1 MSKYDY
7 LHALYQELISLDV
20 SERSAIMRDVENKFR
35 EAEDQG
41 LSELSVTNV
50 LGTPAQYAAQVLLPA
65 VEKEVVEDD
74 TLISSED
81 ADDIDSLLTSDEE
94 QPLDDIPVSS
104 EEDMDI
110 RPLLDEDAIEEIKEP
125 IKPESKES
133 TEKYTPSIDLSSS
146 LIIGHDTE
154 LVRAKDLVDPEDL
167 MDEQPQRTSSEDEA
181 KPLEVSNVEEK
192 TRISPDQAAIQRSSK
207 PANEKPQKTTPSPS
221 SLQVRRARPPQQ
233 VRRPR
238 VQPVTKYQE
247 PQRQPQKVY
256 TTPYP
261 IQKKTSAN
269 HPIKMLA
276 IALGMFFFNLTFA
289 LGPFIAVWS
298 VVITL
303 VATGFAVALAGVGV
317 LLSAFLS
324 IPMAFVSVPIVLVN
338 HPILLFC
345 FGFLLLGAG
354 GLLSIATI
362 YSVRFFGMLTARYA
376 GWNVR
381 LIRGY

>member
-50 LGTPAQYAAQVLLPA
+50 LGTPAQYAAQVLSPE
-65 VEKEVVEDD
+65 VDKEVVEDES
-74 TLISSED
+74 LISSEI
-81 ADDIDSLLTSDEE
+81 AEEDDSFVSSDVEK
-94 QPLDDIPVSS
+94 PADDIPVSS
-104 EEDMDI
+104 EE
-110 RPLLDEDAIEEIKEP
+110 
-125 IKPESKES
+125 
-133 TEKYTPSIDLSSS
+133 KYKPSIDLSSS

-167 MDEQPQRTSSEDEA
+167 MDEQPQKASSEV
-181 KPLEVSNVEEK
+181 EVNPVQVSKVEEK

-207 PANEKPQKTTPSPS
+207 AVDEKPQKMTPSPS

-233 VRRPR
+233 ARRPR

-247 PQRQPQKVY
+247 PQKQPQKVY

-261 IQKKTSAN
+261 IQKTKSAN
-269 HPIKMLA
+269 HPVKMLA